1 MKRESK
7 FKLIIVLAFML
18 LVTVISGSA
27 FARIGSS
34 MAVKTTPEPEP
45 TAAAT
50 PKPTPV
56 PTPTPEP
63 TPTPIVTEK
72 LTGEHSL
79 EEILQLEQENPYTL
93 YDYDF
98 EIYGRRF
105 NLLDDYLDL
114 NHIPLEDNGEL
125 AALAV
130 SAMPNL
136 QAADFDSCG
145 LSNERCAEIRDA
157 NPGKEIIWR
166 VSFGNYSVRTN
177 VTKVLASKPSK
188 GGTLYDDDV
197 QVLKYCTKVRY
208 LDLGHNDNIHDFSF
222 VSFLPELEIAVI
234 SMTGPSSL
242 SPFANCPNLLYLEAG
257 NCGLTD
263 ISPLASCTKLKHLN
277 IGTNTGVSDI
287 SCIYG
292 LDLLRLW
299 LGNGYSTSVPQEQQD
314 EYLRLHPDCEINNEV
329 GTDGEAYVLGEWK
342 SWQQWNDKDWAYYSA
357 NNNCFPPQRPQ
368 GYWKVV
374 YKAFQ
379 YYLNE
384 GCYSFALNDPKY
396 EPSDSYVEPV
406 NTYVV
411 NTSQLSEKWEYPD
424 LNDPNNL
431 VPLVLEDPPGEILET
446 GKY

>member
-98 EIYGRRF
+98 EIYGRCF

-222 VSFLPELEIAVI
+222 VSSMPELEIAVI

-329 GTDGEAYVLGEWK
+329 GTDGEAYVLGGWK
-342 SWQQWNDKDWAYYSA
+342 YYQQWLTPDWIISEQTGM
-357 NNNCFPPQRPQ
+357 FPPERPL
-368 GYWKVV
+368 GYYKVV

-379 YYLNE
+379 YNL
-384 GCYSFALNDPKY
+384 GDAAYSFTENDPKSRS
-396 EPSDSYVEPV
+396 ETADSVPM
-406 NTYVV
+406 NAFII
-411 NTSQLSEKWEYPD
+411 NTSQLDTLYV
-424 LNDPNNL
+424 DPQSL
-431 VPLVLEDPPGEILET
+431 VADVLEDPPGEILET